1 LDSGFGV
8 YAPDAEAYSVFN
20 DLFEPMICDYHT
32 GFKPGDAH
40 PPRDFG
46 DLETFGN
53 LDPEVKNSKFYL

>member
-1 LDSGFGV
+1 
-8 YAPDAEAYSVFN
+8 
-20 DLFEPMICDYHT
+20 MICDYHT

-53 LDPEVKNSKFYL
+53 LDPEVN